1 MIILHKGTGDDGRI
15 HFGYVI
21 KQKLKCYIINNK
33 GQKIKV
39 QENTVSPVFD
49 HDWIE
54 KHKTSFSKLP
64 ECIEPEKLHRISDY
78 FSANAAIPEL
88 FKNQGAEYLED
99 LSTWTDKE
107 ILRVR
112 TIGKNRLEQIKEIMR
127 ENGIEPLE

>member
-1 MIILHKGTGDDGRI
+1 MIILHKGTGDDGKI

-39 QENTVSPVFD
+39 HENTVSPVFEQS
-49 HDWIE
+49 WIE

-64 ECIEPEKLHRISDY
+64 DCIEPEKLHRISEY
-78 FSANAAIPEL
+78 FGANTVIPEL
-88 FKNQGAEYLED
+88 FRGKGAEYLED
-99 LSTWTDKE
+99 LATWTDEEMLK
-107 ILRVR
+107 IR
-112 TIGKNRLEQIKEIMR
+112 TIGKTRLEQIKEIMR